1 MPESPGTQQA
11 GAFSFVTFLR
21 IVTYGA
27 TKGGAA
33 YVCLV
38 EFKNYDTVARMS
50 MMAAT
55 LVRAWR
61 TGLSFGMMMLVGVG
75 TTAAQSGPASFD
87 QLLERGDALY
97 AQYQND
103 EAHSLFASAYEL
115 AAESFDVLAR
125 LARTTLEYGMDLEAD
140 GEKDRAASLYEE
152 AMAYADALERLYPDS
167 AQTYFHLIRTRGKLA
182 LFRGGKEKV
191 ETGRHIERYCQRGL
205 ELDENDPD
213 IQVSYGIFQ
222 REVADLTWI
231 ERTFARA
238 LFGAVP
244 SGTKDEAVR
253 ALLRAIELRPDFAFA
268 YYELGVTYMGMGDQ
282 KRASAAFRASLDLPA
297 ATTQDIRNRVIAR
310 RMLERLP

>member
-1 MPESPGTQQA
+1 MSPT
-11 GAFSFVTFLR
+11 
-21 IVTYGA
+21 A
-27 TKGGAA
+27 T
-33 YVCLV
+33 V
-38 EFKNYDTVARMS
+38 
-50 MMAAT
+50 

-61 TGLSFGMMMLVGVG
+61 IGMLSGMMMLAGVG
-75 TTAAQSGPASFD
+75 STAAQSGPASLD

-103 EAHSLFASAYEL
+103 EAHTLFVSAYEV

-125 LARTTLEYGMDLEAD
+125 LARTTVDFGMDLEAD
-140 GEKDRAASLYEE
+140 GEMDRAASLYEE
-152 AMAYADALERLYPDS
+152 AMGYADALERLYPDS
-167 AQTYFHLIRTRGKLA
+167 AETYFHLIRTRGKLA

-222 REVADLTWI
+222 REVADLSWI

-244 SGTKDEAVR
+244 SGTKEEAVR

-282 KRASAAFRASLDLPA
+282 KRAGEAFRASLDLPA
-297 ATTQDIRNRVIAR
+297 STTQDIRNRVIAR

>member
-1 MPESPGTQQA
+1 
-11 GAFSFVTFLR
+11 
-21 IVTYGA
+21 
-27 TKGGAA
+27 
-33 YVCLV
+33 
-38 EFKNYDTVARMS
+38 MS
-50 MMAAT
+50 SMAAG

-61 TGLSFGMMMLVGVG
+61 IGLFLGGMMLVGVG
-75 TTAAQSGPASFD
+75 TTAAQSGPASLD
-87 QLLERGDALY
+87 QLIERGDALY

-103 EAHSLFASAYEL
+103 EARALFVSAYEL
-115 AAESFDVLAR
+115 ATESFEVLAR
-125 LARTTLEYGMDLEAD
+125 LARTTLEFGMDLEAE
-140 GEKDRAASLYEE
+140 GEMNRAASLYEE
-152 AMAYADALERLYPDS
+152 AVGYADALERLYPDS

-191 ETGRHIERYCQRGL
+191 ETGRHIERYCQLGL
-205 ELDENDPD
+205 GLDENDPE
-213 IQVSYGIFQ
+213 IQASYGIFL
-222 REVADLTWI
+222 REVADLSWI
-231 ERTFARA
+231 ERTFGRA

-282 KRASAAFRASLDLPA
+282 KRAGEAFRASLDLPA